1 MTPPK
6 TPSSARR
13 IVALFRVVLALVVF
27 VSVAYQI
34 IDRVRNNV
42 FAPGEYFAYFTI
54 QSMLMVVVVLA
65 VGGHLAWRTQSD
77 TRLFTIA
84 RVSVLAYAVIAC
96 LVYNALLRDL
106 PSTPGYVWP
115 VWPNEVLHV
124 WAPILLV
131 LDWIFAPGRHV
142 LRLRAALWALLYPF
156 AWLAFT
162 MVRGALTGW
171 WPYPFLD
178 PSGPNGILGV
188 IIYVLGIA
196 LVIWL
201 IAFLALLL
209 AKLVTRPSNAPVV
222 ASAMAEKV

>member
-1 MTPPK
+1 MTLPE
-6 TPSSARR
+6 TPSLTRR
-13 IVALFRVVLALVVF
+13 VFAIFRVALALVVF

-34 IDRVRNNV
+34 IDRVSNNV

-54 QSMLMVVVVLA
+54 QSMLMCVVVLA
-65 VGGHLAWRTQSD
+65 VGGHLAWRTARD
-77 TRLFTIA
+77 TRLFTVT

-142 LRLRAALWALLYPF
+142 LRLRAAFWALLYPIL
-156 AWLAFT
+156 WLAFT
-162 MVRGALTGW
+162 MIRGALTGW

-178 PSGPNGILGV
+178 PNGPNGILGV

-196 LVIWL
+196 FVIWL

-209 AKLVTRPSNAPVV
+209 AKLITRTPSTVTA
-222 ASAMAEKV
+222 